1 MFLKIS
7 KNANTRNAWYPNK
20 NYKQVGK
27 YEQQCGKTNLIKAD
41 Q

>member
-1 MFLKIS
+1 MFLKIT
-7 KNANTRNAWYPNK
+7 KNANTHNGWYPIK
-20 NYKQVGK
+20 NYKQVVK